1 MINWIGVLSLSDA
14 SLTRARVGI
23 DPVFVSVRLIF
34 MQPVIWVLKLDQ
46 VKGRYWDGISGRYG
60 ILEV

>member
-1 MINWIGVLSLSDA
+1 
-14 SLTRARVGI
+14 
-23 DPVFVSVRLIF
+23 VFVSVRLIF

-46 VKGRYWDGISGRYG
+46 VKGRYWDSISGRYG